1 MLQIITFHYY
11 YLQVSDPLYNLEPT
25 HKYNIQRRTTNLK
38 ISYYV
43 KDSFSSDFTGSLKKL
58 EREVED
64 VYIQRLRDACF
75 RERAYRENLLWQ
87 ARDSGNNNL
96 LNKAHNYPTTSCNTL
111 EKLYNRGG

>member
-1 MLQIITFHYY
+1 MLSDIAIIDLKLATLSNIYFGTLTYHIDF
-11 YLQVSDPLYNLEPT
+11 QVSDPIYNLEPT

-43 KDSFSSDFTGSLKKL
+43 KDSFSADFTGSLKKL

-75 RERAYRENLLWQ
+75 RERAYKVREPIPTIYVKQ
-87 ARDSGNNNL
+87 TFQRR
-96 LNKAHNYPTTSCNTL
+96 NKS
-111 EKLYNRGG
+111 

>member
-1 MLQIITFHYY
+1 MYY
-11 YLQVSDPLYNLEPT
+11 IDFQVSDPIYNLEPT

-43 KDSFSSDFTGSLKKL
+43 KDSFSADFTGSLKKL

-75 RERAYRENLLWQ
+75 RERAYKVREPIPTIYVKQ
-87 ARDSGNNNL
+87 TFQRR
-96 LNKAHNYPTTSCNTL
+96 NKS
-111 EKLYNRGG
+111 